1 MVVDYDMM
9 ILDWVI
15 YIEIEKMD
23 NVMILGVVRV
33 EHVDNIEERD
43 IDTEIKKVNLEV
55 LEVKNEEKVD
65 IDEV

>member
-1 MVVDYDMM
+1 MM